1 MSTSSYTAEQLVK
14 FKEELAGL
22 LIERKECI
30 IIMNSSKDDNSNVNS
45 LETDVDKYLK
55 EKSLSIVVCCRLV
68 AISPQIDHLTD
79 ILLNHIDE
87 YKDFTV
93 ADLWNKR
100 KRILT

>member
-1 MSTSSYTAEQLVK
+1 
-14 FKEELAGL
+14 
-22 LIERKECI
+22 
-30 IIMNSSKDDNSNVNS
+30 
-45 LETDVDKYLK
+45 
-55 EKSLSIVVCCRLV
+55 V

-79 ILLNHIDE
+79 ILLNHTDE

>member
-55 EKSLSIVVCCRLV
+55 EKSLSIVVYCRLV

-79 ILLNHIDE
+79 ILLNHTDE

-93 ADLWNKR
+93 ADLWNK
-100 KRILT
+100 KKEF